1 MQLCSAVKYNIDVT
15 EDMVDLLNHLDDDW
29 KKFLK
34 LLEESEKQLRRDK
47 VCNIIVWLICFD
59 FVKT

>member
-1 MQLCSAVKYNIDVT
+1 MT

-29 KKFLK
+29 KKFLN

-47 VCNIIVWLICFD
+47 VCNI
-59 FVKT
+59 FV

>member
-1 MQLCSAVKYNIDVT
+1 MSWTKFFQLFSAVKYNVDMT

-29 KKFLK
+29 KKFLN

-47 VCNIIVWLICFD
+47 VCNI
-59 FVKT
+59 FV